1 MLDFPASHLSELG
14 GGVRHILRDHGWLI
28 IPWIPMMY
36 RLQIPMICGISQ
48 FPHLIGTFGLL
59 QLVPFLTG
67 SASRILSDTQKM
79 VDLELDP

>member
-1 MLDFPASHLSELG
+1 
-14 GGVRHILRDHGWLI
+14 
-28 IPWIPMMY
+28 MMY